1 MKPFYEDS
9 LAKIFHG
16 DCLEVLPSIGD
27 SPDALVTDPPFAF
40 AGGSSN
46 GRNSLLTDQFYHVW
60 WREVCK
66 MLVDTLHRDGSGFIW
81 CDWKSAGAIQSGFE
95 SLRPMHKK
103 GWRISQMLIHYRKMP
118 GMGSPFRSS
127 VDWIGYLRGPRHKS
141 PPIPKDT
148 QNLIS
153 EYWYYGKHR
162 FHEAEKS
169 VRVAMDLV
177 RWSAY
182 QPRSVVLDP
191 FAGSGTTLVAAKR
204 LGKPSIG
211 IELEERH
218 CEVAAKRL
226 QQDSFVLEE
235 GDRTGH
241 GDGEKG

>member
-1 MKPFYEDS
+1 MADLADAHS
-9 LAKIFHG
+9 LSKDAWDGLSIPVKRGLDRLFEGTPAQVSSHPQRHAKSDFG
-16 DCLEVLPSIGD
+16 VL
-27 SPDALVTDPPFAF
+27 V
-40 AGGSSN
+40 
-46 GRNSLLTDQFYHVW
+46 
-60 WREVCK
+60 
-66 MLVDTLHRDGSGFIW
+66 
-81 CDWKSAGAIQSGFE
+81 
-95 SLRPMHKK
+95 LRQAP
-103 GWRISQMLIHYRKMP
+103 
-118 GMGSPFRSS
+118 
-127 VDWIGYLRGPRHKS
+127 
-141 PPIPKDT
+141 
-148 QNLIS
+148 
-153 EYWYYGKHR
+153 